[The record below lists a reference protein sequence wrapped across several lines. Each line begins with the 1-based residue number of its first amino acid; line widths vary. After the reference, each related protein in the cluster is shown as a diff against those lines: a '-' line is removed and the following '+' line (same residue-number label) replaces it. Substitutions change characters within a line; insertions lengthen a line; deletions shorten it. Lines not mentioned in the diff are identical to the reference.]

1 MRPKKHKTTGSND
14 LFRARLDQIINM
26 KHELVLLAGKIDW
39 DWIDGEI
46 APLYS
51 ENGRPGIEARF
62 MIGLLLLKHIYGL
75 SDEGVC
81 ERWVHD
87 PYFQFFTGEEFF
99 QHAFPHERSDLSHWR
114 KRLGDKLELLLAESL
129 RVAHGAGA
137 LRGQDLKRVTVDTTV
152 QPKAITFPTDAKLL
166 HAAIKGLNRL
176 ASRHGVRLRQ
186 SYSRVAKAAAMMAGR
201 YAHAKQFRRH
211 QRQLRILRSRLGRII
226 RDIRGAGTH
235 AMPAHSRLE
244 VPAISRPRCCRAPCK
259 FAARR
264 PGFTP
269 PESFRAPPPANSGC
283 QRPRDW

>member
-1 MRPKKHKTTGSND
+1 MRPKKHRTTGASD

-26 KHELVLLAGKIDW
+26 KHELVQLSGKVDW

-51 ENGRPGIEARF
+51 ENGRPGIETRF

-129 RVAHGAGA
+129 RVAHDAGA
-137 LRGQDLKRVTVDTTV
+137 LRSGPRSRWNGDAAYRATTKIPIVDVSRPTSCDGRGVPLSSAAMPFCPTRITPCRMASPV
-152 QPKAITFPTDAKLL
+152 QPSVARP
-166 HAAIKGLNRL
+166 AATG
-176 ASRHGVRLRQ
+176 
-186 SYSRVAKAAAMMAGR
+186 
-201 YAHAKQFRRH
+201 
-211 QRQLRILRSRLGRII
+211 
-226 RDIRGAGTH
+226 
-235 AMPAHSRLE
+235 
-244 VPAISRPRCCRAPCK
+244 
-259 FAARR
+259 
-264 PGFTP
+264 
-269 PESFRAPPPANSGC
+269 
-283 QRPRDW
+283 

>member
-1 MRPKKHKTTGSND
+1 MRPKKHKTTGSHD

-51 ENGRPGIEARF
+51 EHGRPGIETRF

-99 QHAFPHERSDLSHWR
+99 QHTFPLERSDLSHWR
-114 KRLGDKLELLLAESL
+114 KRLGDRLELLLAESL
-129 RVAHGAGA
+129 RVAHEAGA
-137 LRGQDLKRVTVDTTV
+137 LRSQDLKRVTVDTTV
-152 QPKAITFPTDAKLL
+152 QPKAISFPTDAKLL

-176 ASRHGVRLRQ
+176 ARRHGVRLRQ
-186 SYSRVAKAAAMMAGR
+186 SYCRIAKAAAMMASR
-201 YAHAKQFRRH
+201 YAHAKQFRRD
-211 QRQLRILRSRLGRII
+211 LNGR
-226 RDIRGAGTH
+226 RFG
-235 AMPAHSRLE
+235 PFE
-244 VPAISRPRCCRAPCK
+244 W
-259 FAARR
+259 
-264 PGFTP
+264 
-269 PESFRAPPPANSGC
+269 N
-283 QRPRDW
+283 